1 MMLRQW
7 RGQTLA
13 STVRALTPILRGR
26 LQCFSPVEAKGVFEE
41 LDGLPTR
48 LKRPMQ
54 PGLDP
59 ERASRSAYS
68 GRGPWWTAGASHMN
82 DADRAA
88 VFAQLGLPASNCAI
102 TSIVADEPLSM
113 GRTYGGV
120 GGGCREASSSAIS
133 KS

>member
-1 MMLRQW
+1 LDAAPTDCVPWRQW
-7 RGQTLA
+7 KR
-13 STVRALTPILRGR
+13 P
-26 LQCFSPVEAKGVFEE
+26 
-41 LDGLPTR
+41 PTR

-59 ERASRSAYS
+59 ERASRSAYN
-68 GRGPWWTAGASHMN
+68 GRGPWWNAGASHMT
-82 DADRAA
+82 DADRCA
-88 VFAQLGLPASNCAI
+88 VFAQLGLSNCTI

-120 GGGCREASSSAIS
+120 GGGSREASSSAIS